1 DTLVVQRT
9 GRHPPKVEVQ
19 VRFLAGVL
27 TTDGTPVV
35 KRTSLHASTVAFR
48 VRVLA
53 GVLGS
58 AERGIRNQNPSH
70 ASIPHS
76 AFRNPNSALPLI
88 LWPRGN
94 GASLTRRRAVVR
106 VHPGSLRPPRVG
118 RPRPTQFVV

>member
-1 DTLVVQRT
+1 MRVRLPLLPLTDALVVQRT

-27 TTDGTPVV
+27 TTDGALVV

-58 AERGIRNQNPSH
+58 AERGIRNAESEPE
-70 ASIPHS
+70 PCFDS

-94 GASLTRRRAVVR
+94 G
-106 VHPGSLRPPRVG
+106 
-118 RPRPTQFVV
+118 